1 MHFETIK
8 SNRLA
13 KSCSISKKLCFYFNA
28 DQILP
33 LLKLPE
39 QFSEVEPLRSLL
51 LTSFPATSKGA
62 TGGRVPREPNA
73 LTGFKLNQPKHFN
86 INPEAHKSTT
96 EVKRLLTC

>member
-13 KSCSISKKLCFYFNA
+13 KSCSISKGLCFYFNE

-33 LLKLPE
+33 LLKLPK

-62 TGGRVPREPNA
+62 TGGRVPENQMPSLDSSLINQKI
-73 LTGFKLNQPKHFN
+73 LTLILKHTKA
-86 INPEAHKSTT
+86 PLK
-96 EVKRLLTC
+96 